1 MHNPRTTTVDKDRE
15 GNTLPRPT
23 DPIPLATNPPSSG
36 TEGAARVVDVL
47 LLFLDESNAIGVS
60 QVSRHLGL
68 SKAVVHRIFRS
79 LVAKDMVVQDPET
92 KLYTLGPAA
101 AAIGARAFRD
111 SDLRQIASPILS
123 ALRDTTGET
132 ATLSEFIGHERAYIE
147 QFPSPQEIKMLVEIG
162 RRFPLHAGSS
172 SKAILSF
179 LQLEEQQFV
188 IDGTLARLT
197 AETVVDREQLT
208 ADLRAIHSQGYAV
221 SRGERQRGAGAVA
234 SPLFNYRGQVVGA
247 ISVCGPADR
256 FSQSVVDSL
265 IPLVLAAARKI
276 SLGLGSQPISSI
288 DQRSE
293 TAS

>member
-1 MHNPRTTTVDKDRE
+1 
-15 GNTLPRPT
+15 
-23 DPIPLATNPPSSG
+23 
-36 TEGAARVVDVL
+36 
-47 LLFLDESNAIGVS
+47 
-60 QVSRHLGL
+60 
-68 SKAVVHRIFRS
+68 
-79 LVAKDMVVQDPET
+79 MVVQDPES

-179 LQLEEQQFV
+179 LQSDEQQAV

-197 AETVVDREQLT
+197 SETVVDRDQLT
-208 ADLRAIHSQGYAV
+208 ADLRAIHSHGYAV
-221 SRGERQRGAGAVA
+221 SRGERQRGGGAVA
-234 SPLFNYRGQVVGA
+234 SPLFNHRGQVVGA
-247 ISVCGPADR
+247 ISVCGPAER
-256 FSQSVVDSL
+256 FSESVVDSL

-276 SLGLGSQPISSI
+276 SLGLGAQPMSSI
-288 DQRSE
+288 DPRSE